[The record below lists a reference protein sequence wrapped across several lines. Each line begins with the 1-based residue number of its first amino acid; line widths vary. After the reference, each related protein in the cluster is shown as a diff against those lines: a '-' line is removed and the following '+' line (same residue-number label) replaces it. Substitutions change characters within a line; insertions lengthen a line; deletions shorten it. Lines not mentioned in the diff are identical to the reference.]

1 MSVEAE
7 VYACVVCGFV
17 YDDAAG
23 DPAHGIA
30 PGTRWG
36 DLPDSWICPDCGAP
50 TSDFEPQAF

>member
-50 TSDFEPQAF
+50 KSDFEPQ